1 MDASSRQLA
10 EYWPRIDALIAAA
23 KEDPALRDRLQYG
36 TPEQKLAALEKV
48 GLSFEDLVHIHKEL
62 ETIVY
67 QGSLRFWWW

>member
-1 MDASSRQLA
+1 MDSGIKLA

-23 KEDPALRDRLQYG
+23 KEDPDLRDTLHYG
-36 TPEQKLAALEKV
+36 TPQLKLQVLEKF
-48 GLSFEDLVHIHKEL
+48 GLAFPDLVAIHREL